1 MPPETQD
8 NSPQD
13 MQQLLEAMDFKI
25 LRRGE
30 VVEGSVMRVDPDG
43 IFLDIGHKEEGFV
56 PMGEMKSISKEE
68 MVKLSEGDSLIA
80 FVMRPDSKD
89 GPILS
94 VDRARG
100 EEGWRDIQKLM
111 DQDEAVEG
119 VIAGFNRGGCIL
131 EVANV
136 QGFVPMSQLIT
147 ISRDLFKQESS
158 ESSGA
163 SVPEDSVGKD
173 LIGKTLTVK
182 VLEVN
187 RSRNRAIFSER
198 SALQKQ
204 RDEQKAE
211 LIEKLEEGEVRKG
224 IVTGISNF
232 GAFVDLGGADGLIHI
247 SEMSWSMV
255 GSPEDLVKVG
265 EELDVYVL
273 RIDRETMKI
282 ALSLRRLQ
290 PEPWETIFERYQV
303 GDVVDATVTKIA
315 NFGAFARLED
325 SIEGLIHIT
334 ELSDAVITN
343 PNEVVSEG
351 QEIKVK
357 ILKIEM
363 ERKRLGLSLKQ
374 TSETLPPEGYISEAP
389 VEELTVPEETE
400 TDVVEEDSVPSS
412 EAPVEEIT
420 VPEET
425 ETDVVEEDSAPSSE
439 APVEEITV
447 PEETETDVVE
457 EDSAPSSEA
466 PVEEITV
473 PEETETDVVEEDSA
487 PSSEAP
493 VEELTV
499 PEETETDV
507 VEEDSVPSSEVTEIE
522 REETAITDT
531 NVVEEEKDKV
541 VEPTQDTEEE

>member
-13 MQQLLEAMDFKI
+13 MQQLLEEMDFKV
-25 LRRGE
+25 LKRGE
-30 VVEGSVMRVDPDG
+30 VVEGSVMRVDSDG
-43 IFLDIGHKEEGFV
+43 VFLDIGHKEEGFV
-56 PMGEMKSISKEE
+56 PMGEMKTITKEE

-89 GPILS
+89 GPMLS

-111 DQDEAVEG
+111 DQDQPVEG
-119 VIAGFNRGGCIL
+119 VIVGFNRGGCIL

-147 ISRDLFKQESS
+147 ISRDLFKQESFESGEANFS
-158 ESSGA
+158 EGSI
-163 SVPEDSVGKD
+163 GKD
-173 LIGKTLTVK
+173 LIGKTLKVK

-198 SALQKQ
+198 SALQEQ

-211 LIEKLEEGEVRKG
+211 LIEKLVDGEVRKG
-224 IVTGISNF
+224 ILTGISNF

-334 ELSDAVITN
+334 ELSEAVITN

-374 TSETLPPEGYISEAP
+374 TSETLPSEGYISEAP

-400 TDVVEEDSVPSS
+400 GDVVIEDSIPSS
-412 EAPVEEIT
+412 DVTEIEN
-420 VPEET
+420 EET
-425 ETDVVEEDSAPSSE
+425 ETAEPDVA
-439 APVEEITV
+439 
-447 PEETETDVVE
+447 ETELIV
-457 EDSAPSSEA
+457 
-466 PVEEITV
+466 
-473 PEETETDVVEEDSA
+473 
-487 PSSEAP
+487 
-493 VEELTV
+493 
-499 PEETETDV
+499 
-507 VEEDSVPSSEVTEIE
+507 
-522 REETAITDT
+522 
-531 NVVEEEKDKV
+531 EEKDNV
-541 VEPTQDTEEE
+541 EEPTQDTEEE

>member
-13 MQQLLEAMDFKI
+13 MQQLLEEMDFKI

-30 VVEGSVMRVDPDG
+30 VVEGSIMRVDPDG

-56 PMGEMKSISKEE
+56 PMGEMKTINREE
-68 MVKLSEGDSLIA
+68 LAKLAEGDSLIA
-80 FVMRPDSKD
+80 FVMRPDSQD

-100 EEGWRDIQKLM
+100 EEGWREIQKFM
-111 DQDEAVEG
+111 EQDQPVEG
-119 VIAGFNRGGCIL
+119 VIVGFNRGGCIL

-147 ISRDLFKQESS
+147 ISRDVFKQDSS
-158 ESSGA
+158 ESGEPRSD
-163 SVPEDSVGKD
+163 DSIGKD
-173 LIGKTLTVK
+173 LVGNTLTVK

-198 SALQKQ
+198 SALQEQ
-204 RDEQKAE
+204 RDEQKAV

-224 IVTGISNF
+224 VVTGISNF

-255 GSPEDLVKVG
+255 ESPEDLVKVG

-363 ERKRLGLSLKQ
+363 DRKRLGLSLKQ
-374 TSETLPPEGYISEAP
+374 TVEGLDSAGYVSEAP
-389 VEELTVPEETE
+389 LETDSIGVDTEDPDGEEDGNSLAASAATTEAEET
-400 TDVVEEDSVPSS
+400 VE
-412 EAPVEEIT
+412 VEEI
-420 VPEET
+420 ET
-425 ETDVVEEDSAPSSE
+425 EVSGVAEVDTDATDEGQDDEGQDESEDPPIEKEE
-439 APVEEITV
+439 
-447 PEETETDVVE
+447 
-457 EDSAPSSEA
+457 
-466 PVEEITV
+466 
-473 PEETETDVVEEDSA
+473 
-487 PSSEAP
+487 
-493 VEELTV
+493 
-499 PEETETDV
+499 
-507 VEEDSVPSSEVTEIE
+507 
-522 REETAITDT
+522 
-531 NVVEEEKDKV
+531 
-541 VEPTQDTEEE
+541 

>member
-13 MQQLLEAMDFKI
+13 MQQLLEEMDFKI

-30 VVEGSVMRVDPDG
+30 VVEGSIMRVDSDG

-56 PMGEMKSISKEE
+56 PMGEMKTINREE
-68 MVKLSEGDSLIA
+68 LAKLAEGDSLIA
-80 FVMRPDSKD
+80 FVMRPDSQD

-100 EEGWRDIQKLM
+100 EEGWREIQKFM
-111 DQDEAVEG
+111 EQDQPVEG
-119 VIAGFNRGGCIL
+119 VIVGFNRGGCIL

-147 ISRDLFKQESS
+147 ISRDVFKQDSS
-158 ESSGA
+158 ESGEPRSD
-163 SVPEDSVGKD
+163 DSIGKD
-173 LIGKTLTVK
+173 LVGNTLTVK

-198 SALQKQ
+198 SALQEQ
-204 RDEQKAE
+204 RDEQKAV

-224 IVTGISNF
+224 VVTGISNF

-255 GSPEDLVKVG
+255 ESPEDLVKVG

-363 ERKRLGLSLKQ
+363 DRKRLGLSLKQ
-374 TSETLPPEGYISEAP
+374 TVEGLDSAGYVSEATLESDSIGVDTEDP
-389 VEELTVPEETE
+389 DGEEDGNSLAASAATTEAEET
-400 TDVVEEDSVPSS
+400 VE
-412 EAPVEEIT
+412 VEEI
-420 VPEET
+420 ET
-425 ETDVVEEDSAPSSE
+425 EVSGVAEVDTDATDEGQDDEGQDESEDPPIEKEE
-439 APVEEITV
+439 
-447 PEETETDVVE
+447 
-457 EDSAPSSEA
+457 
-466 PVEEITV
+466 
-473 PEETETDVVEEDSA
+473 
-487 PSSEAP
+487 
-493 VEELTV
+493 
-499 PEETETDV
+499 
-507 VEEDSVPSSEVTEIE
+507 
-522 REETAITDT
+522 
-531 NVVEEEKDKV
+531 
-541 VEPTQDTEEE
+541 

>member
-13 MQQLLEAMDFKI
+13 MQQLLEEMDFKI

-30 VVEGSVMRVDPDG
+30 VVEGSIMRVDSDG

-56 PMGEMKSISKEE
+56 PMGEMKTINREE
-68 MVKLSEGDSLIA
+68 LAKLAEGDSLIA
-80 FVMRPDSKD
+80 FVMRPDSQD

-100 EEGWRDIQKLM
+100 EEGWREIQKFM
-111 DQDEAVEG
+111 EQDQPVEG
-119 VIAGFNRGGCIL
+119 VIVGFNRGGCIL

-147 ISRDLFKQESS
+147 ISRDVFKQDSS
-158 ESSGA
+158 ESGEPRSD
-163 SVPEDSVGKD
+163 DSIGKD
-173 LIGKTLTVK
+173 LVGNTLTVK

-198 SALQKQ
+198 SALQEQ
-204 RDEQKAE
+204 RDEQKAV

-224 IVTGISNF
+224 VVTGISNF

-255 GSPEDLVKVG
+255 ESPEDLVKVG

-363 ERKRLGLSLKQ
+363 DRKRLGLSLKQ
-374 TSETLPPEGYISEAP
+374 TVEGLDSAGYVSEAP
-389 VEELTVPEETE
+389 LESDSIGVDTEDPDGEEDGNSLVASAATTEAEET
-400 TDVVEEDSVPSS
+400 VE
-412 EAPVEEIT
+412 VEEI
-420 VPEET
+420 ET
-425 ETDVVEEDSAPSSE
+425 EVSGVAEVDTDSTDEGQDDEGQDESEDPPIEKEE
-439 APVEEITV
+439 
-447 PEETETDVVE
+447 
-457 EDSAPSSEA
+457 
-466 PVEEITV
+466 
-473 PEETETDVVEEDSA
+473 
-487 PSSEAP
+487 
-493 VEELTV
+493 
-499 PEETETDV
+499 
-507 VEEDSVPSSEVTEIE
+507 
-522 REETAITDT
+522 
-531 NVVEEEKDKV
+531 
-541 VEPTQDTEEE
+541 

>member
-1 MPPETQD
+1 MAPETQD

-13 MQQLLEAMDFKI
+13 MQQLLEEMDFKI

-30 VVEGSVMRVDPDG
+30 VVEGSIMRVDSDG

-56 PMGEMKSISKEE
+56 PMGEMKTINREE
-68 MVKLSEGDSLIA
+68 LAKLAEGDSLIA
-80 FVMRPDSKD
+80 FVMRPDSQD

-100 EEGWRDIQKLM
+100 EEGWREIQKFM
-111 DQDEAVEG
+111 EQDQPVEG
-119 VIAGFNRGGCIL
+119 VIVGFNRGGCIL

-147 ISRDLFKQESS
+147 ISRDVFKQDSS
-158 ESSGA
+158 ESGEPRSD
-163 SVPEDSVGKD
+163 DSIGKD
-173 LIGKTLTVK
+173 LVGNTLTVK

-198 SALQKQ
+198 SALQEQ
-204 RDEQKAE
+204 RDEQKAV

-224 IVTGISNF
+224 VVTGISNF

-255 GSPEDLVKVG
+255 ESPEDLVKVG

-363 ERKRLGLSLKQ
+363 DRKRLGLSLKQ
-374 TSETLPPEGYISEAP
+374 TVEGLDSAGYVSEAP
-389 VEELTVPEETE
+389 LESDSIGVDTEDPDGEEDGNSLAASAATTEAEET
-400 TDVVEEDSVPSS
+400 VE
-412 EAPVEEIT
+412 VEEI
-420 VPEET
+420 ET
-425 ETDVVEEDSAPSSE
+425 EVSGVAEVDTDATDEGQDDEGQDDEGQDDEGQDELEDPPIEKEE
-439 APVEEITV
+439 
-447 PEETETDVVE
+447 
-457 EDSAPSSEA
+457 
-466 PVEEITV
+466 
-473 PEETETDVVEEDSA
+473 
-487 PSSEAP
+487 
-493 VEELTV
+493 
-499 PEETETDV
+499 
-507 VEEDSVPSSEVTEIE
+507 
-522 REETAITDT
+522 
-531 NVVEEEKDKV
+531 
-541 VEPTQDTEEE
+541 

>member
-13 MQQLLEAMDFKI
+13 MQQLLEEMDFKI

-30 VVEGSVMRVDPDG
+30 VVEGSIMRVDSDG

-56 PMGEMKSISKEE
+56 PMGEMKTINREE
-68 MVKLSEGDSLIA
+68 LAKLAEGDSLIA
-80 FVMRPDSKD
+80 FVMRPDSQD

-100 EEGWRDIQKLM
+100 EEGWREIQKFM
-111 DQDEAVEG
+111 EQDQPVEG
-119 VIAGFNRGGCIL
+119 VIVGFNRGGCIL

-147 ISRDLFKQESS
+147 ISRDVFKQDSS
-158 ESSGA
+158 ESGEPRSD
-163 SVPEDSVGKD
+163 DSIGKD
-173 LIGKTLTVK
+173 LVGNTLTVK

-198 SALQKQ
+198 SALQEQ
-204 RDEQKAE
+204 RDEQKAV

-224 IVTGISNF
+224 VVTGISNF

-255 GSPEDLVKVG
+255 ESPEDLVKVG

-363 ERKRLGLSLKQ
+363 DRKRLGLSLKQ
-374 TSETLPPEGYISEAP
+374 TVEGLDSAGYVSEAP
-389 VEELTVPEETE
+389 LESDSIGVDTEDPDGEEDGNSLAASAATTEAEET
-400 TDVVEEDSVPSS
+400 VE
-412 EAPVEEIT
+412 VEEI
-420 VPEET
+420 ET
-425 ETDVVEEDSAPSSE
+425 EVSGVAEVDTDSTDEGQDDEGQDDEGQDELEDPPIEKEE
-439 APVEEITV
+439 
-447 PEETETDVVE
+447 
-457 EDSAPSSEA
+457 
-466 PVEEITV
+466 
-473 PEETETDVVEEDSA
+473 
-487 PSSEAP
+487 
-493 VEELTV
+493 
-499 PEETETDV
+499 
-507 VEEDSVPSSEVTEIE
+507 
-522 REETAITDT
+522 
-531 NVVEEEKDKV
+531 
-541 VEPTQDTEEE
+541 

>member
-13 MQQLLEAMDFKI
+13 MQQLLEEMDFKI

-30 VVEGSVMRVDPDG
+30 VVEGSIMRVDSDG

-56 PMGEMKSISKEE
+56 PMGEMKTINREE
-68 MVKLSEGDSLIA
+68 LAKLAEGDSLIA
-80 FVMRPDSKD
+80 FVMRPDSQD

-100 EEGWRDIQKLM
+100 EEGWREIQKFM
-111 DQDEAVEG
+111 EQDQPVEG
-119 VIAGFNRGGCIL
+119 VIVGFNRGGCIL

-147 ISRDLFKQESS
+147 ISRDVFKQDSS
-158 ESSGA
+158 ESGEPRSD
-163 SVPEDSVGKD
+163 DSIGKD
-173 LIGKTLTVK
+173 LVGNTLTVK

-198 SALQKQ
+198 SALQEQ
-204 RDEQKAE
+204 RDEQKAV

-224 IVTGISNF
+224 VVTGISNF

-255 GSPEDLVKVG
+255 ESPEDLVKVG

-363 ERKRLGLSLKQ
+363 DRKRLGLSLKQ
-374 TSETLPPEGYISEAP
+374 TVEGLDSAGYVSEAP
-389 VEELTVPEETE
+389 LESDSIGVDTEDPDGEEDGNSLVASAATTEAEET
-400 TDVVEEDSVPSS
+400 VE
-412 EAPVEEIT
+412 VEEI
-420 VPEET
+420 ET
-425 ETDVVEEDSAPSSE
+425 EVSGVAEVDTDATDEGQDDEGQDELEDPPIEKEE
-439 APVEEITV
+439 
-447 PEETETDVVE
+447 
-457 EDSAPSSEA
+457 
-466 PVEEITV
+466 
-473 PEETETDVVEEDSA
+473 
-487 PSSEAP
+487 
-493 VEELTV
+493 
-499 PEETETDV
+499 
-507 VEEDSVPSSEVTEIE
+507 
-522 REETAITDT
+522 
-531 NVVEEEKDKV
+531 
-541 VEPTQDTEEE
+541 

>member
-13 MQQLLEAMDFKI
+13 MQQLLEEMDFKI

-30 VVEGSVMRVDPDG
+30 VVEGSIMRVDSDG

-56 PMGEMKSISKEE
+56 PMGEMKTINREE
-68 MVKLSEGDSLIA
+68 LAKLAEGDSLIA
-80 FVMRPDSKD
+80 FVMRPDSQD

-100 EEGWRDIQKLM
+100 EEGWREIQKFM
-111 DQDEAVEG
+111 EQDQPVEG
-119 VIAGFNRGGCIL
+119 VIVGFNRGGCIL

-147 ISRDLFKQESS
+147 ISRDVFKQDSS
-158 ESSGA
+158 ESGEPRSD
-163 SVPEDSVGKD
+163 DSIGKD
-173 LIGKTLTVK
+173 LVGNTLTVK

-198 SALQKQ
+198 SALQEQ
-204 RDEQKAE
+204 RDEQKAV

-224 IVTGISNF
+224 VVTGISNF

-255 GSPEDLVKVG
+255 ESPEDLVKVG

-363 ERKRLGLSLKQ
+363 DRKRLGLSLKQ
-374 TSETLPPEGYISEAP
+374 TVEGLDSAGYVSEAP
-389 VEELTVPEETE
+389 LESDSIGVDTEDPDGEEDGNSLAASAATTEAEET
-400 TDVVEEDSVPSS
+400 VE
-412 EAPVEEIT
+412 VEEI
-420 VPEET
+420 ET
-425 ETDVVEEDSAPSSE
+425 EVSGVAEVDTDATDEGQDDEGQDDEGQDELEDPPIEKEE
-439 APVEEITV
+439 
-447 PEETETDVVE
+447 
-457 EDSAPSSEA
+457 
-466 PVEEITV
+466 
-473 PEETETDVVEEDSA
+473 
-487 PSSEAP
+487 
-493 VEELTV
+493 
-499 PEETETDV
+499 
-507 VEEDSVPSSEVTEIE
+507 
-522 REETAITDT
+522 
-531 NVVEEEKDKV
+531 
-541 VEPTQDTEEE
+541 

>member
-13 MQQLLEAMDFKI
+13 MQQLLEEMDFKV
-25 LRRGE
+25 LKRGE
-30 VVEGSVMRVDPDG
+30 VVEGSVMRVDSDG
-43 IFLDIGHKEEGFV
+43 VFLDIGHKEEGFV
-56 PMGEMKSISKEE
+56 PMGEMKTITKEE

-89 GPILS
+89 GPMLS

-111 DQDEAVEG
+111 DQDQPVEG
-119 VIAGFNRGGCIL
+119 VIVGFNRGGCIL

-147 ISRDLFKQESS
+147 ISRDLFKQESFESGEANVS
-158 ESSGA
+158 EGSI
-163 SVPEDSVGKD
+163 GKD
-173 LIGKTLTVK
+173 LIGKTLKVK

-198 SALQKQ
+198 SALQEQ

-211 LIEKLEEGEVRKG
+211 LIEKLVEGEVRKG

-303 GDVVDATVTKIA
+303 GDMVDATVTKIA

-334 ELSDAVITN
+334 ELSEAVITN

-400 TDVVEEDSVPSS
+400 GDVVIEDSIPSS
-412 EAPVEEIT
+412 DVTELEE
-420 VPEET
+420 EET
-425 ETDVVEEDSAPSSE
+425 ETAEPDVAEIELEE
-439 APVEEITV
+439 
-447 PEETETDVVE
+447 EETETAEPDV
-457 EDSAPSSEA
+457 A
-466 PVEEITV
+466 
-473 PEETETDVVEEDSA
+473 
-487 PSSEAP
+487 
-493 VEELTV
+493 
-499 PEETETDV
+499 
-507 VEEDSVPSSEVTEIE
+507 EIE
-522 REETAITDT
+522 LEDEME
-531 NVVEEEKDKV
+531 NVE
-541 VEPTQDTEEE
+541 EPTQDTKEE

>member
-13 MQQLLEAMDFKI
+13 MQQLLEEMDFKV

-30 VVEGSVMRVDPDG
+30 VVEGSVMRVDSDG

-56 PMGEMKSISKEE
+56 PMGEMKTISKEE

-89 GPILS
+89 GPMLS

-111 DQDEAVEG
+111 DQDQPVEG
-119 VIAGFNRGGCIL
+119 VIVGFNRGGCIL

-147 ISRDLFKQESS
+147 ISRDLFKQESFESGEANFS
-158 ESSGA
+158 EGSI
-163 SVPEDSVGKD
+163 GKD

-198 SALQKQ
+198 SALQEQ
-204 RDEQKAE
+204 RDEQKAQ
-211 LIEKLEEGEVRKG
+211 LIEKLVEGEVRKG

-265 EELDVYVL
+265 QELDVFVL

-290 PEPWETIFERYQV
+290 PEPWETIFDRYQV

-334 ELSDAVITN
+334 ELSEAVITN

-374 TSETLPPEGYISEAP
+374 TSETLPSEGYISEAP

-400 TDVVEEDSVPSS
+400 GDVVIEDSIPSS
-412 EAPVEEIT
+412 DVTELEE
-420 VPEET
+420 EET
-425 ETDVVEEDSAPSSE
+425 ETAEPDVA
-439 APVEEITV
+439 
-447 PEETETDVVE
+447 
-457 EDSAPSSEA
+457 
-466 PVEEITV
+466 
-473 PEETETDVVEEDSA
+473 
-487 PSSEAP
+487 
-493 VEELTV
+493 
-499 PEETETDV
+499 
-507 VEEDSVPSSEVTEIE
+507 EIE
-522 REETAITDT
+522 LEEEEAETAEPDVAEIELEDEME
-531 NVVEEEKDKV
+531 NVED
-541 VEPTQDTEEE
+541 PTQDTKEE

>member
-13 MQQLLEAMDFKI
+13 MQQLLEEMDFKA
-25 LRRGE
+25 LKRGE
-30 VVEGSVMRVDPDG
+30 VVEGSVMRVDSDG
-43 IFLDIGHKEEGFV
+43 VFLDIGHKEEGFV

-68 MVKLSEGDSLIA
+68 MVELSEGDSLIA

-89 GPILS
+89 GPMLS

-111 DQDEAVEG
+111 DQDQPVEG
-119 VIAGFNRGGCIL
+119 VIVGFNRGGCIL

-147 ISRDLFKQESS
+147 ISRDLFKQESFESGEANVS
-158 ESSGA
+158 EGSI
-163 SVPEDSVGKD
+163 GKD
-173 LIGKTLTVK
+173 LIGKTLKVK

-198 SALQKQ
+198 SALQEQ

-211 LIEKLEEGEVRKG
+211 LIEKLVEGEVRKG

-334 ELSDAVITN
+334 ELSEAVITN

-400 TDVVEEDSVPSS
+400 GDVVIEDSIPSS
-412 EAPVEEIT
+412 DVTELEE
-420 VPEET
+420 EET
-425 ETDVVEEDSAPSSE
+425 ETAEPDVAEIELEE
-439 APVEEITV
+439 
-447 PEETETDVVE
+447 EETETAEPDV
-457 EDSAPSSEA
+457 A
-466 PVEEITV
+466 
-473 PEETETDVVEEDSA
+473 
-487 PSSEAP
+487 
-493 VEELTV
+493 
-499 PEETETDV
+499 
-507 VEEDSVPSSEVTEIE
+507 EIE
-522 REETAITDT
+522 LEDEME
-531 NVVEEEKDKV
+531 NVE
-541 VEPTQDTEEE
+541 EPTQDTKEE

>member
-13 MQQLLEAMDFKI
+13 MQQLLEEMDFKV
-25 LRRGE
+25 LKRGE
-30 VVEGSVMRVDPDG
+30 VVEGSVMRVDSDG
-43 IFLDIGHKEEGFV
+43 VFLDIGHKEEGFV
-56 PMGEMKSISKEE
+56 PMGEMKTITKEE

-89 GPILS
+89 GPMLS

-111 DQDEAVEG
+111 DQDQPVEG
-119 VIAGFNRGGCIL
+119 VIVGFNRGGCIL

-147 ISRDLFKQESS
+147 ISRDLFKQESFESGEANVS
-158 ESSGA
+158 EGSI
-163 SVPEDSVGKD
+163 GKD
-173 LIGKTLTVK
+173 LIGKTLKVK

-198 SALQKQ
+198 SALQEQ

-211 LIEKLEEGEVRKG
+211 LIEKLVEGEVRKG

-334 ELSDAVITN
+334 ELSEAVITN

-400 TDVVEEDSVPSS
+400 GDVVIEDSIPSS
-412 EAPVEEIT
+412 DVTELEE
-420 VPEET
+420 EET
-425 ETDVVEEDSAPSSE
+425 ETAEPDVA
-439 APVEEITV
+439 
-447 PEETETDVVE
+447 
-457 EDSAPSSEA
+457 
-466 PVEEITV
+466 
-473 PEETETDVVEEDSA
+473 
-487 PSSEAP
+487 
-493 VEELTV
+493 
-499 PEETETDV
+499 
-507 VEEDSVPSSEVTEIE
+507 EIE
-522 REETAITDT
+522 LEEEEAETAEPDVAEIELEDEME
-531 NVVEEEKDKV
+531 NVE
-541 VEPTQDTEEE
+541 EPTQDTKEE

>member
-13 MQQLLEAMDFKI
+13 MQQLLEEMDFKV
-25 LRRGE
+25 LKRGE
-30 VVEGSVMRVDPDG
+30 VVEGSVMRVDSDG
-43 IFLDIGHKEEGFV
+43 VFLDIGHKEEGFV
-56 PMGEMKSISKEE
+56 PMGEMKTITKEE

-89 GPILS
+89 GPMLS

-111 DQDEAVEG
+111 DQDQPVEG
-119 VIAGFNRGGCIL
+119 VIVGFNRGGCIL

-147 ISRDLFKQESS
+147 ISRDLFKQESFESGEANVS
-158 ESSGA
+158 EGSI
-163 SVPEDSVGKD
+163 GKD
-173 LIGKTLTVK
+173 LIGKTLKVK

-198 SALQKQ
+198 SALQEQ
-204 RDEQKAE
+204 RDEQKAQ
-211 LIEKLEEGEVRKG
+211 LIEKLVEGEVRKG

-334 ELSDAVITN
+334 ELSEAVITN

-400 TDVVEEDSVPSS
+400 GDVVIEDSIPSS
-412 EAPVEEIT
+412 DVTELEE
-420 VPEET
+420 EET
-425 ETDVVEEDSAPSSE
+425 ETAEPDVA
-439 APVEEITV
+439 
-447 PEETETDVVE
+447 
-457 EDSAPSSEA
+457 
-466 PVEEITV
+466 
-473 PEETETDVVEEDSA
+473 
-487 PSSEAP
+487 
-493 VEELTV
+493 
-499 PEETETDV
+499 
-507 VEEDSVPSSEVTEIE
+507 EIE
-522 REETAITDT
+522 LEEEEAETAEPDVAEIEL
-531 NVVEEEKDKV
+531 EEEEAETAEPDV
-541 VEPTQDTEEE
+541 AEIELEDEMENVEEPTQDTKEE

>member
-13 MQQLLEAMDFKI
+13 MQQLLEEMDFKI

-30 VVEGSVMRVDPDG
+30 VVEGSIMRVDSDG

-56 PMGEMKSISKEE
+56 PMGEMKTINREE
-68 MVKLSEGDSLIA
+68 LAKLAEGDSLIA
-80 FVMRPDSKD
+80 FVMRPDSQD

-100 EEGWRDIQKLM
+100 EEGWREIQKFM
-111 DQDEAVEG
+111 EQDQPVEG
-119 VIAGFNRGGCIL
+119 VIVGFNRGGCIL

-147 ISRDLFKQESS
+147 ISRDVFKQDSS
-158 ESSGA
+158 ESGEPRSD
-163 SVPEDSVGKD
+163 DSIGKD
-173 LIGKTLTVK
+173 LVGNTLTVK

-198 SALQKQ
+198 SALQEQ
-204 RDEQKAE
+204 RDEQKAV
-211 LIEKLEEGEVRKG
+211 LIEKLEEGELRKG
-224 IVTGISNF
+224 VVTGISNF

-255 GSPEDLVKVG
+255 ESPEDLVKVG

-363 ERKRLGLSLKQ
+363 DRKRLGLSLKQ
-374 TSETLPPEGYISEAP
+374 TVEGLDSAGYVSEAP
-389 VEELTVPEETE
+389 LESDSIGVDTEDPDGEEDGNSLAASAATTEAEET
-400 TDVVEEDSVPSS
+400 VE
-412 EAPVEEIT
+412 VEEI
-420 VPEET
+420 ET
-425 ETDVVEEDSAPSSE
+425 EVSGVAEVDTDATDEGQDDEGQDELEDPPIEKEE
-439 APVEEITV
+439 
-447 PEETETDVVE
+447 
-457 EDSAPSSEA
+457 
-466 PVEEITV
+466 
-473 PEETETDVVEEDSA
+473 
-487 PSSEAP
+487 
-493 VEELTV
+493 
-499 PEETETDV
+499 
-507 VEEDSVPSSEVTEIE
+507 
-522 REETAITDT
+522 
-531 NVVEEEKDKV
+531 
-541 VEPTQDTEEE
+541 

>member
-13 MQQLLEAMDFKI
+13 MQQLLEEMDFKV
-25 LRRGE
+25 LKRGE
-30 VVEGSVMRVDPDG
+30 VVEGSVMRVDSDG
-43 IFLDIGHKEEGFV
+43 VFLDIGHKEEGFV
-56 PMGEMKSISKEE
+56 PMGEMKTITKEE

-89 GPILS
+89 GPMLS

-111 DQDEAVEG
+111 DQDQPVEG
-119 VIAGFNRGGCIL
+119 VIVGFNRGGCIL

-147 ISRDLFKQESS
+147 ISRDLFKQESFESGEANVS
-158 ESSGA
+158 EGSI
-163 SVPEDSVGKD
+163 GKD
-173 LIGKTLTVK
+173 LIGKTLKVK

-198 SALQKQ
+198 SALQEQ

-211 LIEKLEEGEVRKG
+211 LIEKLVEGEVRKG

-290 PEPWETIFERYQV
+290 PEPWETIFDRYQV

-334 ELSDAVITN
+334 ELSEAVITN

-400 TDVVEEDSVPSS
+400 GDVVIEDSIPSS
-412 EAPVEEIT
+412 DVTELEE
-420 VPEET
+420 EET
-425 ETDVVEEDSAPSSE
+425 ETAEPDVA
-439 APVEEITV
+439 
-447 PEETETDVVE
+447 
-457 EDSAPSSEA
+457 
-466 PVEEITV
+466 
-473 PEETETDVVEEDSA
+473 
-487 PSSEAP
+487 
-493 VEELTV
+493 
-499 PEETETDV
+499 
-507 VEEDSVPSSEVTEIE
+507 EIE
-522 REETAITDT
+522 LEDEME
-531 NVVEEEKDKV
+531 NVE
-541 VEPTQDTEEE
+541 EPTQDTKEE

>member
-13 MQQLLEAMDFKI
+13 MQQLLEEMDFKI

-30 VVEGSVMRVDPDG
+30 VVEGSIMRVDSDG

-56 PMGEMKSISKEE
+56 TMGEMKTINKEE
-68 MVKLSEGDSLIA
+68 LALLSEGDSLIA
-80 FVMRPDSKD
+80 FVMRPDSQD

-111 DQDEAVEG
+111 DEDQPVEG
-119 VIAGFNRGGCIL
+119 VIVGFNRGGCIL

-147 ISRDLFKQESS
+147 IARDVFKQEVT
-158 ESSGA
+158 ESGEPAVSDE
-163 SVPEDSVGKD
+163 SIGKD
-173 LIGKTLTVK
+173 LIGNTLTVK

-198 SALQKQ
+198 SALQEQ

-211 LIEKLEEGEVRKG
+211 LIQKLDEGEVRKG
-224 IVTGISNF
+224 VVTGISNF

-255 GSPEDLVKVG
+255 ESPEDLVKVG

-303 GDVVDATVTKIA
+303 GDVVDAKVTKIA

-334 ELSDAVITN
+334 ELTDAVITD

-351 QEIKVK
+351 QDIKVK

-374 TSETLPPEGYISEAP
+374 TTEPLVPEGYTVAGEAP
-389 VEELTVPEETE
+389 LEEESSLAEIDTDVTSDDVVTAVEEVVKEASIELDEDATGEDATDEDATGDDNDEQTVDEEQG
-400 TDVVEEDSVPSS
+400 
-412 EAPVEEIT
+412 
-420 VPEET
+420 
-425 ETDVVEEDSAPSSE
+425 
-439 APVEEITV
+439 
-447 PEETETDVVE
+447 
-457 EDSAPSSEA
+457 
-466 PVEEITV
+466 
-473 PEETETDVVEEDSA
+473 
-487 PSSEAP
+487 
-493 VEELTV
+493 EL
-499 PEETETDV
+499 E
-507 VEEDSVPSSEVTEIE
+507 
-522 REETAITDT
+522 
-531 NVVEEEKDKV
+531 
-541 VEPTQDTEEE
+541 EPTDEK

>member
-13 MQQLLEAMDFKI
+13 MQQLLEEMDFKI

-30 VVEGSVMRVDPDG
+30 VVEGSIMRVDSDG

-56 PMGEMKSISKEE
+56 PMGEMKTINREE
-68 MVKLSEGDSLIA
+68 LAKLAEGDSLIA
-80 FVMRPDSKD
+80 FVMRPDSQD

-100 EEGWRDIQKLM
+100 EEGWREIQKFM
-111 DQDEAVEG
+111 EQDQPVEG
-119 VIAGFNRGGCIL
+119 VIVGFNRGGCIL

-147 ISRDLFKQESS
+147 ISRDVFKQDSS
-158 ESSGA
+158 ESGEPRSD
-163 SVPEDSVGKD
+163 DSIGKD
-173 LIGKTLTVK
+173 LVGNTLTVK

-198 SALQKQ
+198 SALQEQ
-204 RDEQKAE
+204 RDEQKAV

-224 IVTGISNF
+224 VVTGISNF

-255 GSPEDLVKVG
+255 ESPEDLVKVG

-363 ERKRLGLSLKQ
+363 DRKRLGLSLKQ
-374 TSETLPPEGYISEAP
+374 TVEGLDSAGYVSEAP
-389 VEELTVPEETE
+389 LESDSIGVDTEDPDGEEDGNSLAASAATTEAEET
-400 TDVVEEDSVPSS
+400 VEL
-412 EAPVEEIT
+412 EEI
-420 VPEET
+420 ET
-425 ETDVVEEDSAPSSE
+425 EVSGVAEVDTDATDEGQDDEGQDELEDPPIEKEE
-439 APVEEITV
+439 
-447 PEETETDVVE
+447 
-457 EDSAPSSEA
+457 
-466 PVEEITV
+466 
-473 PEETETDVVEEDSA
+473 
-487 PSSEAP
+487 
-493 VEELTV
+493 
-499 PEETETDV
+499 
-507 VEEDSVPSSEVTEIE
+507 
-522 REETAITDT
+522 
-531 NVVEEEKDKV
+531 
-541 VEPTQDTEEE
+541 

>member
-13 MQQLLEAMDFKI
+13 MQQLLEEMDFKV
-25 LRRGE
+25 LKRGE
-30 VVEGSVMRVDPDG
+30 VVEGSVMRVDSDG
-43 IFLDIGHKEEGFV
+43 VFLDIGHKEEGFV
-56 PMGEMKSISKEE
+56 PMGEMKTITKEE

-89 GPILS
+89 GPMLS

-111 DQDEAVEG
+111 DQDQPVEG
-119 VIAGFNRGGCIL
+119 VIVGFNRGGCIL

-147 ISRDLFKQESS
+147 ISRDLFKQESFESGEANVS
-158 ESSGA
+158 EGSI
-163 SVPEDSVGKD
+163 GKD
-173 LIGKTLTVK
+173 LIGKTLKVK

-198 SALQKQ
+198 SALQEQ

-211 LIEKLEEGEVRKG
+211 LIEKLVEGEFRKG

-232 GAFVDLGGADGLIHI
+232 GAFLDLGGADGLIHI

-334 ELSDAVITN
+334 ELSEAVITN

-400 TDVVEEDSVPSS
+400 GDVVIEDSIPSS
-412 EAPVEEIT
+412 DVTELEE
-420 VPEET
+420 EET
-425 ETDVVEEDSAPSSE
+425 ETAEPDVA
-439 APVEEITV
+439 
-447 PEETETDVVE
+447 
-457 EDSAPSSEA
+457 
-466 PVEEITV
+466 
-473 PEETETDVVEEDSA
+473 
-487 PSSEAP
+487 
-493 VEELTV
+493 
-499 PEETETDV
+499 
-507 VEEDSVPSSEVTEIE
+507 EIE
-522 REETAITDT
+522 LEDEME
-531 NVVEEEKDKV
+531 NVED
-541 VEPTQDTEEE
+541 PTQDTKEE

>member
-13 MQQLLEAMDFKI
+13 MQQLLEEMDFKV
-25 LRRGE
+25 LKRGE
-30 VVEGSVMRVDPDG
+30 VVEGSVMRVDSDG
-43 IFLDIGHKEEGFV
+43 VFLDIGHKEEGFV
-56 PMGEMKSISKEE
+56 PMGEMKTITKEE

-89 GPILS
+89 GPMLS

-111 DQDEAVEG
+111 DQDQPVEG
-119 VIAGFNRGGCIL
+119 VIVGFNRGGCIL

-147 ISRDLFKQESS
+147 ISRDLFKQESFESGEANFS
-158 ESSGA
+158 EGSI
-163 SVPEDSVGKD
+163 GKD

-198 SALQKQ
+198 SALQEQ

-211 LIEKLEEGEVRKG
+211 LIEKLVEGEVRKG

-265 EELDVYVL
+265 QELDVFVL

-290 PEPWETIFERYQV
+290 PEPWETIFDRYQV

-334 ELSDAVITN
+334 ELSDAVITD

-374 TSETLPPEGYISEAP
+374 TSETLPSEGYISEAP

-400 TDVVEEDSVPSS
+400 GDVVIEDSIPSS
-412 EAPVEEIT
+412 DVTEIEN
-420 VPEET
+420 EET
-425 ETDVVEEDSAPSSE
+425 ETAEPDVA
-439 APVEEITV
+439 
-447 PEETETDVVE
+447 ETELIV
-457 EDSAPSSEA
+457 
-466 PVEEITV
+466 
-473 PEETETDVVEEDSA
+473 
-487 PSSEAP
+487 
-493 VEELTV
+493 
-499 PEETETDV
+499 
-507 VEEDSVPSSEVTEIE
+507 
-522 REETAITDT
+522 
-531 NVVEEEKDKV
+531 EEKDNV
-541 VEPTQDTEEE
+541 EEPTQDTEEE

>member
-13 MQQLLEAMDFKI
+13 MQQLLEEMDFKV
-25 LRRGE
+25 LKRGE
-30 VVEGSVMRVDPDG
+30 VVEGSVMRVDSDG
-43 IFLDIGHKEEGFV
+43 VFLDIGHKEEGFV
-56 PMGEMKSISKEE
+56 PMGEMKTITKEE

-89 GPILS
+89 GPMLS

-111 DQDEAVEG
+111 DQDQPVEG
-119 VIAGFNRGGCIL
+119 VIVGFNRGGCIL

-147 ISRDLFKQESS
+147 ISRDLFKQESFESGEANVS
-158 ESSGA
+158 EGSI
-163 SVPEDSVGKD
+163 GKD
-173 LIGKTLTVK
+173 LIGKTLKVK

-198 SALQKQ
+198 SALQEQ

-211 LIEKLEEGEVRKG
+211 LIEKLVEGEVRKG

-334 ELSDAVITN
+334 ELSEAVITN

-400 TDVVEEDSVPSS
+400 GDVVIEDSIPSS
-412 EAPVEEIT
+412 DVTELEE
-420 VPEET
+420 EET
-425 ETDVVEEDSAPSSE
+425 ETAEPDVA
-439 APVEEITV
+439 
-447 PEETETDVVE
+447 
-457 EDSAPSSEA
+457 
-466 PVEEITV
+466 
-473 PEETETDVVEEDSA
+473 
-487 PSSEAP
+487 
-493 VEELTV
+493 
-499 PEETETDV
+499 
-507 VEEDSVPSSEVTEIE
+507 EIE
-522 REETAITDT
+522 LEEEEAETAEPDVAEIELEDEME
-531 NVVEEEKDKV
+531 NVED
-541 VEPTQDTEEE
+541 PTQDTKEE

>member
-13 MQQLLEAMDFKI
+13 MQQLLEEMDFKI

-30 VVEGSVMRVDPDG
+30 VVEGSIMRVDSDG

-56 PMGEMKSISKEE
+56 PMGEMKTINREE
-68 MVKLSEGDSLIA
+68 LAKLAEGDSLIA
-80 FVMRPDSKD
+80 FVMRPESQE

-100 EEGWRDIQKLM
+100 EEGWREIQKFM
-111 DQDEAVEG
+111 EQDQPVEG
-119 VIAGFNRGGCIL
+119 VIVGFNRGGCIL

-147 ISRDLFKQESS
+147 ISRDVFKQDSS
-158 ESSGA
+158 ESGEPRSD
-163 SVPEDSVGKD
+163 DSIGKD
-173 LIGKTLTVK
+173 LVGNTLTVK

-198 SALQKQ
+198 SALQEQ
-204 RDEQKAE
+204 RDEQKAV

-224 IVTGISNF
+224 VVTGISNF

-255 GSPEDLVKVG
+255 ESHEDLVKVG

-363 ERKRLGLSLKQ
+363 DRKRLGLSLKQ
-374 TSETLPPEGYISEAP
+374 TVEGLDSAGYVSEAP
-389 VEELTVPEETE
+389 LESDSIGVDTEDPDGEEDGNSLAASAATTEAEET
-400 TDVVEEDSVPSS
+400 VE
-412 EAPVEEIT
+412 VEEI
-420 VPEET
+420 ET
-425 ETDVVEEDSAPSSE
+425 EVSGVAEVDTDATDEGQDDEGQDESEDPPIEKEE
-439 APVEEITV
+439 
-447 PEETETDVVE
+447 
-457 EDSAPSSEA
+457 
-466 PVEEITV
+466 
-473 PEETETDVVEEDSA
+473 
-487 PSSEAP
+487 
-493 VEELTV
+493 
-499 PEETETDV
+499 
-507 VEEDSVPSSEVTEIE
+507 
-522 REETAITDT
+522 
-531 NVVEEEKDKV
+531 
-541 VEPTQDTEEE
+541 

>member
-13 MQQLLEAMDFKI
+13 MQQLLEEMDFKV
-25 LRRGE
+25 LKRGE
-30 VVEGSVMRVDPDG
+30 VVEGSVMRVDSDG
-43 IFLDIGHKEEGFV
+43 VFLDIGHKEEGFV
-56 PMGEMKSISKEE
+56 PMGEMKTITKEE

-89 GPILS
+89 GPMLS

-111 DQDEAVEG
+111 DQDQPVEG
-119 VIAGFNRGGCIL
+119 VIVGFNRGGCIL

-147 ISRDLFKQESS
+147 ISRDLFKQESFESGEANLS
-158 ESSGA
+158 EGSI
-163 SVPEDSVGKD
+163 GKD
-173 LIGKTLTVK
+173 LIGKTLKVK

-198 SALQKQ
+198 SALQEQ

-211 LIEKLEEGEVRKG
+211 LIEKLVEGEVRKG

-334 ELSDAVITN
+334 ELSEAVITN

-400 TDVVEEDSVPSS
+400 GDVVIEDSIPSS
-412 EAPVEEIT
+412 DVTELEE
-420 VPEET
+420 EET
-425 ETDVVEEDSAPSSE
+425 ETAEPDVAEIELEE
-439 APVEEITV
+439 
-447 PEETETDVVE
+447 EETETAEPDV
-457 EDSAPSSEA
+457 A
-466 PVEEITV
+466 
-473 PEETETDVVEEDSA
+473 
-487 PSSEAP
+487 
-493 VEELTV
+493 
-499 PEETETDV
+499 
-507 VEEDSVPSSEVTEIE
+507 EIE
-522 REETAITDT
+522 LEDEME
-531 NVVEEEKDKV
+531 NVE
-541 VEPTQDTEEE
+541 EPTQDTKEE

>member
-13 MQQLLEAMDFKI
+13 MQQLLEEMDFKV
-25 LRRGE
+25 LKRGE
-30 VVEGSVMRVDPDG
+30 VVEGSVMRVDSDG
-43 IFLDIGHKEEGFV
+43 VFLDIGHKEEGFV
-56 PMGEMKSISKEE
+56 PMGEMKTITKEE

-89 GPILS
+89 GPMLS

-111 DQDEAVEG
+111 DQDQPVEG
-119 VIAGFNRGGCIL
+119 VIVGFNRGGCIL

-147 ISRDLFKQESS
+147 ISRDLFKQESFESGEANVS
-158 ESSGA
+158 EGSI
-163 SVPEDSVGKD
+163 GKD
-173 LIGKTLTVK
+173 LIGKTLKVK

-198 SALQKQ
+198 SALQEQ

-211 LIEKLEEGEVRKG
+211 LIEKLVEGEVRKG

-334 ELSDAVITN
+334 ELSEAVITN

-400 TDVVEEDSVPSS
+400 GDVVIEDSIPSS
-412 EAPVEEIT
+412 DVTELEE
-420 VPEET
+420 EET
-425 ETDVVEEDSAPSSE
+425 ETAEPDVA
-439 APVEEITV
+439 
-447 PEETETDVVE
+447 
-457 EDSAPSSEA
+457 
-466 PVEEITV
+466 
-473 PEETETDVVEEDSA
+473 
-487 PSSEAP
+487 
-493 VEELTV
+493 
-499 PEETETDV
+499 
-507 VEEDSVPSSEVTEIE
+507 EIE
-522 REETAITDT
+522 LEEEEAETAEPDVAEIEL
-531 NVVEEEKDKV
+531 EEEEAETAEPDV
-541 VEPTQDTEEE
+541 AEIELEDEMENVEEPTQDTKEE

>member
-13 MQQLLEAMDFKI
+13 MQQLLEEMDFKV

-30 VVEGSVMRVDPDG
+30 VVEGSVMRVDSDG

-56 PMGEMKSISKEE
+56 PMGEMKTITKEE

-89 GPILS
+89 GPMLS

-111 DQDEAVEG
+111 DQDQPVEG
-119 VIAGFNRGGCIL
+119 VIVGFNRGGCIL

-147 ISRDLFKQESS
+147 ISRDLFKQESFESGEANVS
-158 ESSGA
+158 EGSI
-163 SVPEDSVGKD
+163 GKD
-173 LIGKTLTVK
+173 LIGKTLKVK

-198 SALQKQ
+198 SALQEQ

-211 LIEKLEEGEVRKG
+211 LIEKLVEGEVRKG

-334 ELSDAVITN
+334 ELSDAVITD

-374 TSETLPPEGYISEAP
+374 TSETLPSEGYISEAP

-400 TDVVEEDSVPSS
+400 GDVVIEDSIPSSDVTELVVEEI
-412 EAPVEEIT
+412 ETVEPD
-420 VPEET
+420 VAET
-425 ETDVVEEDSAPSSE
+425 ELVVEEKDN
-439 APVEEITV
+439 VE
-447 PEETETDVVE
+447 
-457 EDSAPSSEA
+457 
-466 PVEEITV
+466 
-473 PEETETDVVEEDSA
+473 
-487 PSSEAP
+487 
-493 VEELTV
+493 
-499 PEETETDV
+499 
-507 VEEDSVPSSEVTEIE
+507 
-522 REETAITDT
+522 
-531 NVVEEEKDKV
+531 
-541 VEPTQDTEEE
+541 EPTQDTEEE

>member
-13 MQQLLEAMDFKI
+13 MQQLLEEMDFKI

-30 VVEGSVMRVDPDG
+30 VVEGSIMRVDSDG

-56 PMGEMKSISKEE
+56 PMGEMKTINREE
-68 MVKLSEGDSLIA
+68 LAKLAEGDSLIA
-80 FVMRPDSKD
+80 FVMRPDSQD

-100 EEGWRDIQKLM
+100 EEGWREIQKFM
-111 DQDEAVEG
+111 EQDQPVEG
-119 VIAGFNRGGCIL
+119 VIVGFNRGGCIL

-147 ISRDLFKQESS
+147 ISRDVFKQDSS
-158 ESSGA
+158 ESGEPRSD
-163 SVPEDSVGKD
+163 DSIGKD
-173 LIGKTLTVK
+173 LVGNTLTVK

-198 SALQKQ
+198 SALQEQ
-204 RDEQKAE
+204 RDEQKAV

-224 IVTGISNF
+224 VVTGISNF

-255 GSPEDLVKVG
+255 ESPEDLVKVG

-363 ERKRLGLSLKQ
+363 DRKRLGLSLKQ
-374 TSETLPPEGYISEAP
+374 TVEGLDSAGYVSEAP
-389 VEELTVPEETE
+389 LESDSIGVDTEDPDGEEDGNSLEASAATTEAEET
-400 TDVVEEDSVPSS
+400 VE
-412 EAPVEEIT
+412 VEEI
-420 VPEET
+420 ET
-425 ETDVVEEDSAPSSE
+425 EVSGVAEVDTDATDEGQDDEGQDESEDPPIEKEE
-439 APVEEITV
+439 
-447 PEETETDVVE
+447 
-457 EDSAPSSEA
+457 
-466 PVEEITV
+466 
-473 PEETETDVVEEDSA
+473 
-487 PSSEAP
+487 
-493 VEELTV
+493 
-499 PEETETDV
+499 
-507 VEEDSVPSSEVTEIE
+507 
-522 REETAITDT
+522 
-531 NVVEEEKDKV
+531 
-541 VEPTQDTEEE
+541 

>member
-13 MQQLLEAMDFKI
+13 MQQLLEEMDFKI

-30 VVEGSVMRVDPDG
+30 VVEGSIMRVDSDG

-56 PMGEMKSISKEE
+56 PMGEMKTINREE
-68 MVKLSEGDSLIA
+68 LAKLAEGDSLIA
-80 FVMRPDSKD
+80 FVMRPDSQD

-100 EEGWRDIQKLM
+100 EEGWREIQKFM
-111 DQDEAVEG
+111 EQDQPVEG
-119 VIAGFNRGGCIL
+119 VIVGFNRGGCIL

-147 ISRDLFKQESS
+147 ISRDVFKQDSS
-158 ESSGA
+158 ESGEPRSD
-163 SVPEDSVGKD
+163 DSIGKD
-173 LIGKTLTVK
+173 LVGNTLTVK

-198 SALQKQ
+198 SALQEQ
-204 RDEQKAE
+204 RDEQKAV

-224 IVTGISNF
+224 VVTGISNF

-255 GSPEDLVKVG
+255 ESPEDLVKVG

-363 ERKRLGLSLKQ
+363 DRKRLGLSLKQ
-374 TSETLPPEGYISEAP
+374 TVEGLDSAGYVSEAP
-389 VEELTVPEETE
+389 LESDSIGVDTEDPDGEEDGNSLAASAATTEAEET
-400 TDVVEEDSVPSS
+400 VE
-412 EAPVEEIT
+412 VEEI
-420 VPEET
+420 ET
-425 ETDVVEEDSAPSSE
+425 EVSGVAEVDTDATDEGQDDEGQDELEEPPIE
-439 APVEEITV
+439 KEE
-447 PEETETDVVE
+447 
-457 EDSAPSSEA
+457 
-466 PVEEITV
+466 
-473 PEETETDVVEEDSA
+473 
-487 PSSEAP
+487 
-493 VEELTV
+493 
-499 PEETETDV
+499 
-507 VEEDSVPSSEVTEIE
+507 
-522 REETAITDT
+522 
-531 NVVEEEKDKV
+531 
-541 VEPTQDTEEE
+541 

>member
-1 MPPETQD
+1 MPPENLD
-8 NSPQD
+8 NSSQD
-13 MQQLLEAMDFKI
+13 MQQLLDGMDFKA

-30 VVEGSVMRVDPDG
+30 VIEGSVMRVDSDG

-56 PMGEMKSISKEE
+56 PMGEMKSINKEE
-68 MVKLSEGDSLIA
+68 ILKVSEGDSMIA

-111 DQDEAVEG
+111 DQDEPVDG
-119 VIAGFNRGGCIL
+119 VIVGFNRGGCIL
-131 EVANV
+131 EVASV

-147 ISRDLFKQESS
+147 ISRDLFKHESP
-158 ESSGA
+158 EPGA
-163 SVPEDSVGKD
+163 PSVSEDSVGKD

-198 SALQKQ
+198 SAMQEQ

-343 PNEVVSEG
+343 PNEVVGEG

-357 ILKIEM
+357 ILKIEI

-389 VEELTVPEETE
+389 VEEL
-400 TDVVEEDSVPSS
+400 SVS
-412 EAPVEEIT
+412 EEI
-420 VPEET
+420 ES
-425 ETDVVEEDSAPSSE
+425 D
-439 APVEEITV
+439 
-447 PEETETDVVE
+447 
-457 EDSAPSSEA
+457 
-466 PVEEITV
+466 
-473 PEETETDVVEEDSA
+473 
-487 PSSEAP
+487 SEAP
-493 VEELTV
+493 VEEL
-499 PEETETDV
+499 
-507 VEEDSVPSSEVTEIE
+507 SVSEEIE
-522 REETAITDT
+522 EQKDEENE
-531 NVVEEEKDKV
+531 NVA
-541 VEPTQDTEEE
+541 EPTQETEKE

>member
-13 MQQLLEAMDFKI
+13 MQQLLEEMDFKI

-30 VVEGSVMRVDPDG
+30 VVEGSIMRVDSDG

-56 PMGEMKSISKEE
+56 PMGEMKTINREE
-68 MVKLSEGDSLIA
+68 LAKLAEGDSLIA
-80 FVMRPDSKD
+80 FVMRPDSQD

-100 EEGWRDIQKLM
+100 EEGWREIQKFM
-111 DQDEAVEG
+111 EQDQPVEG
-119 VIAGFNRGGCIL
+119 VIVGFNRGGCIL

-147 ISRDLFKQESS
+147 ISRDVFKQDSS
-158 ESSGA
+158 ESGEPRSD
-163 SVPEDSVGKD
+163 DSIGKD
-173 LIGKTLTVK
+173 LVGNTLTVK

-198 SALQKQ
+198 SALQEQ
-204 RDEQKAE
+204 RDEQKAV

-224 IVTGISNF
+224 VVTGISNF
-232 GAFVDLGGADGLIHI
+232 GAFVDLGGPHIITDI

-255 GSPEDLVKVG
+255 ESPEDLVKVG

-363 ERKRLGLSLKQ
+363 DRKRLGLSLKQ
-374 TSETLPPEGYISEAP
+374 TVEGLDSAGYVSEAP
-389 VEELTVPEETE
+389 LESDSIGVDTEDPDGEEDGNSLAASAATTEAEET
-400 TDVVEEDSVPSS
+400 VE
-412 EAPVEEIT
+412 VEEI
-420 VPEET
+420 ET
-425 ETDVVEEDSAPSSE
+425 EVSGVAEVDTDATDEGQDDEGQDELEDPPIEKEE
-439 APVEEITV
+439 
-447 PEETETDVVE
+447 
-457 EDSAPSSEA
+457 
-466 PVEEITV
+466 
-473 PEETETDVVEEDSA
+473 
-487 PSSEAP
+487 
-493 VEELTV
+493 
-499 PEETETDV
+499 
-507 VEEDSVPSSEVTEIE
+507 
-522 REETAITDT
+522 
-531 NVVEEEKDKV
+531 
-541 VEPTQDTEEE
+541 

>member
-1 MPPETQD
+1 
-8 NSPQD
+8 
-13 MQQLLEAMDFKI
+13 
-25 LRRGE
+25 
-30 VVEGSVMRVDPDG
+30 
-43 IFLDIGHKEEGFV
+43 
-56 PMGEMKSISKEE
+56 
-68 MVKLSEGDSLIA
+68 
-80 FVMRPDSKD
+80 
-89 GPILS
+89 
-94 VDRARG
+94 
-100 EEGWRDIQKLM
+100 
-111 DQDEAVEG
+111 
-119 VIAGFNRGGCIL
+119 
-131 EVANV
+131 
-136 QGFVPMSQLIT
+136 MSQLIT
-147 ISRDLFKQESS
+147 ISRDLFKQEPS
-158 ESSGA
+158 EEGGA
-163 SVPEDSVGKD
+163 SVSEDSIGKD

-290 PEPWETIFERYQV
+290 PEPWETILERYQV

-357 ILKIEM
+357 ILKIEL
-363 ERKRLGLSLKQ
+363 ERKRLGLSLKE
-374 TSETLPPEGYISEAP
+374 TSETLPLEGYISEAP

-400 TDVVEEDSVPSS
+400 GDVVTEDSTPSLD
-412 EAPVEEIT
+412 VTEIGH
-420 VPEET
+420 EET
-425 ETDVVEEDSAPSSE
+425 EVAEPDVAESDVA
-439 APVEEITV
+439 
-447 PEETETDVVE
+447 ETDLLE
-457 EDSAPSSEA
+457 EEKDP
-466 PVEEITV
+466 
-473 PEETETDVVEEDSA
+473 
-487 PSSEAP
+487 EAP
-493 VEELTV
+493 VEELAV
-499 PEETETDV
+499 PEETEGDV
-507 VEEDSVPSSEVTEIE
+507 VIEDSTPSLDVNEIGHEETETAEADVTE
-522 REETAITDT
+522 TDL
-531 NVVEEEKDKV
+531 VEKEKDNV

>member
-13 MQQLLEAMDFKI
+13 MQQLLEEMDFKI

-30 VVEGSVMRVDPDG
+30 VVEGSIMRVDSDG

-56 PMGEMKSISKEE
+56 PMGEMKTINREE
-68 MVKLSEGDSLIA
+68 LAKLAEGDSLIA
-80 FVMRPDSKD
+80 FVMRPDSQD

-100 EEGWRDIQKLM
+100 EEGWREIQKFM
-111 DQDEAVEG
+111 EQDQPVEG
-119 VIAGFNRGGCIL
+119 VIVGFNRGGCIL

-147 ISRDLFKQESS
+147 ISRDVFKQDSS
-158 ESSGA
+158 ESGEPRSD
-163 SVPEDSVGKD
+163 DSIGKD
-173 LIGKTLTVK
+173 LVGNTLTVK

-198 SALQKQ
+198 SALQEQ
-204 RDEQKAE
+204 RDEQKAV

-224 IVTGISNF
+224 VVTGISNF

-255 GSPEDLVKVG
+255 ESPEDLVKVG

-363 ERKRLGLSLKQ
+363 DRKRLGLSLKQ
-374 TSETLPPEGYISEAP
+374 TVEGLDSAGYVSEAP
-389 VEELTVPEETE
+389 LESDSIGVDTE
-400 TDVVEEDSVPSS
+400 DPDGEEDGNSLVAGAATA
-412 EAPVEEIT
+412 EAEGTVEVEEI
-420 VPEET
+420 ET
-425 ETDVVEEDSAPSSE
+425 EVSGVAEVGTDATDEGQDDEGQDESEDPPIEKEE
-439 APVEEITV
+439 
-447 PEETETDVVE
+447 
-457 EDSAPSSEA
+457 
-466 PVEEITV
+466 
-473 PEETETDVVEEDSA
+473 
-487 PSSEAP
+487 
-493 VEELTV
+493 
-499 PEETETDV
+499 
-507 VEEDSVPSSEVTEIE
+507 
-522 REETAITDT
+522 
-531 NVVEEEKDKV
+531 
-541 VEPTQDTEEE
+541 